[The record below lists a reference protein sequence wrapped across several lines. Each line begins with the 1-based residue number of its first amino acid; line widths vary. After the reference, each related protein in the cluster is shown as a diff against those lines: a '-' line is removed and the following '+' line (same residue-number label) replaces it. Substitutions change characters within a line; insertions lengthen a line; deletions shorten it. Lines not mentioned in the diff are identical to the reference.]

1 MTATDYQ
8 PRPVADL
15 CQAALQAALPSM
27 EAVAP
32 GCWRARANRAA
43 EAVMLAQLI
52 DGFLILTEK
61 FSPATPPSRWELLK
75 ANATLMGLAKFS
87 AVPGG
92 GLFLRAEIPVQAESD
107 LSLRIS
113 QARSAF
119 AAAHRP
125 SCGRHADAAAAAAEA
140 VVTVLPNL
148 VEAAGWGC
156 PSRNGDVC
164 VVPLETRQEG
174 HTAVVT
180 ASPGAVRLCADLV
193 SWDSLPV
200 SCRDGLASMLLT
212 ANARLRL
219 ARAIVVEEESG
230 GAAQLEVFFQ
240 TPVAAAELRSA
251 LEALSVGA
259 DTFAS
264 AADLLQGEAAAKRF
278 LAFWGGPQ
286 ASEDTEQRTER
297 NI

>member
-1 MTATDYQ
+1 MTALSSC
-8 PRPVADL
+8 PGPVADR
-15 CQAALQAALPSM
+15 CQAALQAALPAV

-32 GCWRARANRAA
+32 DCWRARANGAA
-43 EAVMLAQLI
+43 GSVLQAQLV
-52 DGFLILTEK
+52 DGFLILKKEY
-61 FSPATPPSRWELLK
+61 SPATARPPWELLK

-92 GLFLRAEIPVQAESD
+92 RFFLRAEILAQAESN

-113 QARSAF
+113 QAHSAF
-119 AAAHRP
+119 AAAQLP
-125 SCGRHADAAAAAAEA
+125 SCGQQEDAEAAAAEA
-140 VVTVLPNL
+140 AVSDLPNL
-148 VEAAGWGC
+148 LEAAGWGC

-164 VVPLETRQEG
+164 VVPLETRQGG
-174 HTAVVT
+174 HTAIVT
-180 ASPGAVRLCADLV
+180 ASAGAVRLCADLV
-193 SWDSLPV
+193 SWGSLPV

-219 ARAIVVEEESG
+219 ARAIVVEEENG
-230 GAAQLEVFFQ
+230 GAAQLEVCFQ
-240 TPVAAAELRSA
+240 APVAAAELRSA

-259 DTFAS
+259 DTFAA

-286 ASEDTEQRTER
+286 ASEDTKQKTER